1 MGKHDNNTAAA
12 VPLDLPVTT
21 GEATRKVIEKRLA
34 ELGKDMRWLSL
45 ACGMNHAYFH
55 MFIKKR
61 MPKRL
66 PEQVRHR
73 VARALEMEEVKLANA
88 TYADDA
94 EAEAEARESR
104 RLVKLHGDI
113 EPYRLVMTKGK
124 VEGWFKLHID
134 GPEFEELI
142 RSLNS
147 LRKPTG

>member
-1 MGKHDNNTAAA
+1 MGKHDNNTTAAA
-12 VPLDLPVTT
+12 PLDLPVTT
-21 GEATRKVIEKRLA
+21 GEATRKLIEKRLA

-55 MFIKKR
+55 MFIKKH

-94 EAEAEARESR
+94 EAEAGAEARESR

-113 EPYRLVMTKGK
+113 EPYRLVI
-124 VEGWFKLHID
+124 KLHID